1 MLSRLSV
8 LFIFLFISHINAGVR
23 DYIFLHNDISS
34 FSNYSTLGII
44 QNPNSRFHEEGTV
57 SFSLAHSDPYLRGSI
72 IAYPF
77 SWLEAAYQ
85 YTEINNALYSDVR
98 AFSGGQS
105 YKDKGFD
112 IKLRLLREQQYIPQV
127 AIGFRDF
134 AGTDIFGAEFITLSK
149 FIRNFDFT
157 LGFGF
162 GGLAGNK
169 ISNPLKNIDRRFEVR
184 NEISGD
190 TQGGEP
196 DLKKYFTGDMGIFGG
211 IETILP
217 NTKGIRLKL
226 EYDGV
231 DYKKEGFP
239 FGKDSFRFAFE
250 DVRQPQSKWN
260 FGIVYPINK
269 SISLNASFIK
279 GNTISFGFSASGF
292 WKKKNPVVAKNDEYT
307 PKPNSLQI
315 KKITSSSKDQLY
327 KGTLAELK
335 ENNFFVR
342 EANLSDNN
350 ETFSIT
356 YAQTKHNSII
366 RSSGRVIRTLDE
378 IVPDN
383 VKKFEVINQNAGLN
397 LSKITVNRDSFKKYA
412 DENLYQLSVREMKF
426 ESAGFENQR
435 YDFRPTGKYP
445 ANFFNIAPELRTQ
458 IGGPDGF
465 FLGDLSLSLYS
476 ETKLSR
482 SLAITGHGSIGL
494 VDTFDD
500 LKLTSDSVL
509 PHVRTDI
516 VKYLKESNDY
526 NIKRLQIDYF
536 MQLDKDIYAKLTG
549 GILESM
555 FAGIGGEILF
565 RPFHRNFAIGAEAW
579 RVKQREYNMLFRLL
593 DYETTT
599 GHINFYYREPSSQIL
614 FTIRGG
620 RFLAKDSGF
629 NFDFSRRFPS
639 GLILGAFFSLTDISE
654 YEFGE
659 GSFDKGFYF
668 HVPLEIFSNNYREG
682 YSSFGLRPLTRD
694 GAQLVQHGMHL
705 YGITE
710 QSSYG
715 NLFIDFDDLYD

>member
-1 MLSRLSV
+1 MSIRYLTILV
-8 LFIFLFISHINAGVR
+8 FVFFNLNASIK
-23 DYIFLHNDISS
+23 DYIFPYNDLSS
-34 FSNYSTLGII
+34 YSNYSTLGII
-44 QNPNSRFHEEGTV
+44 QNPNARFHQEGTV
-57 SFSLAHSDPYLRGSI
+57 SLSWTHSDPYLRGSI
-72 IAYPF
+72 VAYPF

-85 YTEINNALYSDVR
+85 YTDINNALYSDVK

-112 IKLRLLREQQYIPQV
+112 IKVRLLKEQQYFPQI
-127 AIGFRDF
+127 AIGLRDF
-134 AGTDIFGAEFITLSK
+134 AGTDVFGAEFIALSK
-149 FIRNFDFT
+149 IIKNIDFT

-162 GGLAGNK
+162 GGLAGNNM
-169 ISNPLKNIDRRFEVR
+169 SNPLKKIDRRFEVR

-196 DLKKYFTGDMGIFGG
+196 DLKKYFTGDMGMFGG

-217 NTKGIRLKL
+217 NTRGLRIKL
-226 EYDGV
+226 EYDGI

-250 DVRQPQSKWN
+250 EVRQPQSKWN

-269 SISLNASFIK
+269 SFSLNASFIK
-279 GNTISFGFSASGF
+279 GNTVSFGFSMSGF
-292 WKKKNPVVAKNDEYT
+292 WNKKNPVITKNDRHI
-307 PKPNSLQI
+307 PKSNSRQI
-315 KKITSSSKDQLY
+315 KQITSSSREQLY

-342 EANLSDNN
+342 EANLSDND
-350 ETFSIT
+350 EIYSIV
-356 YAQTKHNSII
+356 YAQTKYNSFT
-366 RSSGRVIRTLDE
+366 RSAGRVLRTLDE
-378 IVPDN
+378 IVPDDI
-383 VKKFEVINQNAGLN
+383 KEFEIINQNAGLN
-397 LSKITVNRDSFKKYA
+397 LSKITVNRESFNKYK
-412 DENLYQLSVREMKF
+412 DENLYKLSVRDMKF
-426 ESAGFENQR
+426 ESAGFENKNFE
-435 YDFRPTGKYP
+435 FRPQGKYP
-445 ANFFNIAPELRTQ
+445 ANFFNIAPELRSQ

-465 FLGDLSLSLYS
+465 FLGDISLSLYS

-482 SLAITGHGSIGL
+482 SLVISGHSSIGL

-500 LKLTSDSVL
+500 LKVTSDSVL

-516 VKYLKESNDY
+516 VKYLKESKDY

-536 MQLDKDIYAKLTG
+536 MQINKDLYAKLTG

-565 RPFHRNFAIGAEAW
+565 RPFHRNFAVGAEAW

-599 GHINFYYREPSSQIL
+599 GHVNLYYREPRSQIL

-620 RFLAKDSGF
+620 KFLARDSGF

-654 YEFGE
+654 FEFGE

-694 GAQLVQHGMHL
+694 GAQLVQHNMHL